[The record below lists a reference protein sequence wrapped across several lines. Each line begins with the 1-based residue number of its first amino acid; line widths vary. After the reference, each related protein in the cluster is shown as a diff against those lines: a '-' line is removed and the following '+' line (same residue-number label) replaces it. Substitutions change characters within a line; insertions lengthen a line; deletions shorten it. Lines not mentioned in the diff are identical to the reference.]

1 MESTLVASKRGLAVG
16 LCTGV
21 LAIAFEGMSVST
33 AMPEAA
39 RELGRV
45 DLYAWIFSLFT
56 IGMLFATVVGGRI
69 ADRHGPVAPLL
80 AGLATFTAGL
90 LVAGFAPTMEV
101 LLAGRLLQG
110 LGSGS
115 LNVGYAVLLAHAF
128 DATERPR
135 VMSWFSTAWVVPS
148 LVGPPIAAFVTR
160 LLSWH
165 WVFFSVVPLLVLA
178 VVVGG
183 PAVARLPRSSLV
195 GDHDPPASGM
205 PPRPV
210 PVWAAVVAALAT
222 AGLQWV
228 GQSLAQPGLAATA
241 TVAIAATVSVIGLG
255 IAVAAL
261 MPRRG
266 TPGAGGGLL
275 APILAR
281 ALVAGAF
288 FGASSFFPLLMVQL
302 YGWSLI
308 AAGATLTIGSVG
320 WTAGAWVQ
328 SHRGLGL
335 RRDQVLLLGTG
346 AVVAGLA
353 VLVAVPWTGWV
364 WLSAV
369 GWLVGGFGM
378 GMCMASTALVVMILS
393 PPAEQGRNNAALQVG
408 EALGNSLLVGL
419 AGTVYAWFAATSL
432 PVAYGLL
439 LVTMTAFSLLGVM
452 SAARVTPVRDR
463 G

>member
-80 AGLATFTAGL
+80 AGLAAFTAGL

-178 VVVGG
+178 VVVG
-183 PAVARLPRSSLV
+183 
-195 GDHDPPASGM
+195 
-205 PPRPV
+205 
-210 PVWAAVVAALAT
+210 
-222 AGLQWV
+222 
-228 GQSLAQPGLAATA
+228 
-241 TVAIAATVSVIGLG
+241 
-255 IAVAAL
+255 
-261 MPRRG
+261 
-266 TPGAGGGLL
+266 
-275 APILAR
+275 
-281 ALVAGAF
+281 
-288 FGASSFFPLLMVQL
+288 
-302 YGWSLI
+302 
-308 AAGATLTIGSVG
+308 
-320 WTAGAWVQ
+320 
-328 SHRGLGL
+328 
-335 RRDQVLLLGTG
+335 
-346 AVVAGLA
+346 
-353 VLVAVPWTGWV
+353 
-364 WLSAV
+364 
-369 GWLVGGFGM
+369 
-378 GMCMASTALVVMILS
+378 
-393 PPAEQGRNNAALQVG
+393 
-408 EALGNSLLVGL
+408 
-419 AGTVYAWFAATSL
+419 
-432 PVAYGLL
+432 
-439 LVTMTAFSLLGVM
+439 LGVC
-452 SAARVTPVRDR
+452 T
-463 G
+463 